1 MNASIGTHRRF
12 RRRTW
17 RAILADRQ
25 LYLMILPG
33 LLFVFVFSYMP
44 MYGLVLAFKT
54 FKPKLGILGSPWCGW
69 ENFQRFFFKSDA
81 GYTIFNTLQIGFC
94 NLLIGF
100 PVPILLSLLLN
111 ELHRKAFK
119 RTVQSILYL
128 PHFVSWVVIFSLLYS
143 LFSTTAGIINRM
155 IVGMGGS
162 AVNLLSDP
170 AKFKGLVYLTSI
182 WKGAGWGTIIYMA
195 AIAGV
200 DPQMYEAA
208 TIDGANRF
216 QQCLHVTLPA
226 IAFSITTMLILNAG
240 SVLGANFDQI
250 MNLRTD
256 PTMRVSQII
265 DTYVYDMGVS
275 KGQYGLST
283 AIGLFQQVINC
294 FLLFLSN
301 AFVKRLNGEGFF

>member
-1 MNASIGTHRRF
+1 MNEGIDLRRRF
-12 RRRTW
+12 YRRTW

-33 LLFVFVFSYMP
+33 ILFVFVFAYMP

-69 ENFQRFFFKSDA
+69 ENFERFFFKTDA

-111 ELHRKAFK
+111 ELHKKTFK
-119 RTVQSILYL
+119 RSIQSILYL

-155 IVGMGGS
+155 IVSFGGS
-162 AVNLLSDP
+162 ALNVLSDP
-170 AKFKGLVYLTSI
+170 SKFKGLVYLTSI

-265 DTYVYDMGVS
+265 DTYVYDMGVT
-275 KGQYGLST
+275 KGQYGMST
-283 AIGLFQQVINC
+283 AIGLFQQIINS

-301 AFVKRLNGEGFF
+301 TFVKRLNGEGFF

>member
-1 MNASIGTHRRF
+1 
-12 RRRTW
+12 
-17 RAILADRQ
+17 
-25 LYLMILPG
+25 MILPG
-33 LLFVFVFSYMP
+33 LLFVFVFAYMP

-69 ENFQRFFFKSDA
+69 ENFERFFFKTDA

-111 ELHRKAFK
+111 ELQKKVFK
-119 RTVQSILYL
+119 RSIQSILYL

-155 IVGMGGS
+155 VVSLGGS
-162 AVNLLSDP
+162 AINVLSDP
-170 AKFKGLVYLTSI
+170 NKFKGLVYLTSI

-208 TIDGANRF
+208 TIDGANRL

-265 DTYVYDMGVS
+265 DTYVYDMGVT
-275 KGQYGLST
+275 KGQYGMST

-301 AFVKRLNGEGFF
+301 TFVKRLNGEGFF